1 MEKNRA
7 GLMMCEIDIGKEVS
21 EVEGRLYQVPHI
33 IGIFGWA
40 LVVHDMTLM
49 DSVTRRF
56 IFPRNIQ
63 RVALS

>member
-1 MEKNRA
+1 MEENRA

-40 LVVHDMTLM
+40 LVVHDIDGLGHSEIHLPT
-49 DSVTRRF
+49 
-56 IFPRNIQ
+56 
-63 RVALS
+63 

>member
-1 MEKNRA
+1 MEDNRA

-40 LVVHDMTLM
+40 LVVHDIDGLGHSEIHLPT
-49 DSVTRRF
+49 
-56 IFPRNIQ
+56 
-63 RVALS
+63 